1 MEIRKQIK
9 CSFSVIGKEGAIS
22 DETALFKNILSLGD
36 DVCNMP

>member
-22 DETALFKNILSLGD
+22 DGD
-36 DVCNMP
+36 GFIQKYFEFRR